1 MLLIQIQCMVSKS
14 GCPFYQL
21 SPFLY
26 TPCILSFIHQ
36 YNKGPKQDRERHNI
50 GIEYELLLEETLKSM
65 AIPFE
70 TEAELRI
77 RGTAKTPDVLLSCP
91 VGIRV
96 RRKNV
101 NNEETEIAKNDQQEI
116 QLQGEENNGTTPIS
130 HLQKR
135 GSINLLNDD
144 DDESDEYEWKIICW
158 IDSKVRCFKC
168 ACDQ

>member
-1 MLLIQIQCMVSKS
+1 
-14 GCPFYQL
+14 
-21 SPFLY
+21 
-26 TPCILSFIHQ
+26 
-36 YNKGPKQDRERHNI
+36 
-50 GIEYELLLEETLKSM
+50 M

-96 RRKNV
+96 HYRKNV
-101 NNEETEIAKNDQQEI
+101 NDKETVTAQQNDQQQQQQI
-116 QLQGEENNGTTPIS
+116 QMQGEENNSTTPM
-130 HLQKR
+130 QK
-135 GSINLLNDD
+135 GVSVNLLND

-168 ACDQ
+168 IGSMIHIFSKQHQPTHCAHRRYLETLTHIQTVYYHKLKHMCIVSVQDLSYIGK

>member
-1 MLLIQIQCMVSKS
+1 
-14 GCPFYQL
+14 
-21 SPFLY
+21 
-26 TPCILSFIHQ
+26 
-36 YNKGPKQDRERHNI
+36 
-50 GIEYELLLEETLKSM
+50 M

-101 NNEETEIAKNDQQEI
+101 NDEDSVTAKQNDQQQQQQI

-130 HLQKR
+130 HLQK
-135 GSINLLNDD
+135 GVSVNLLND

-158 IDSKVRCFKC
+158 IDSKVRCFKV
-168 ACDQ
+168 

>member
-1 MLLIQIQCMVSKS
+1 
-14 GCPFYQL
+14 
-21 SPFLY
+21 
-26 TPCILSFIHQ
+26 
-36 YNKGPKQDRERHNI
+36 
-50 GIEYELLLEETLKSM
+50 M

-96 RRKNV
+96 RRRKNV
-101 NNEETEIAKNDQQEI
+101 NDEETVTAQQNDQQQQQQI

-130 HLQKR
+130 NLQKR
-135 GSINLLNDD
+135 GSVNLLN

-158 IDSKVRCFKC
+158 IDSKVRCNKC
-168 ACDQ
+168 DTHFL

>member
-1 MLLIQIQCMVSKS
+1 
-14 GCPFYQL
+14 
-21 SPFLY
+21 
-26 TPCILSFIHQ
+26 
-36 YNKGPKQDRERHNI
+36 
-50 GIEYELLLEETLKSM
+50 M

-96 RRKNV
+96 RRR
-101 NNEETEIAKNDQQEI
+101 NEDSVTAQQNDQQQQQQI
-116 QLQGEENNGTTPIS
+116 QMQGEENNSTTPM
-130 HLQKR
+130 QK
-135 GSINLLNDD
+135 GVSVNLLND

-168 ACDQ
+168 IGACD

>member
-1 MLLIQIQCMVSKS
+1 
-14 GCPFYQL
+14 
-21 SPFLY
+21 
-26 TPCILSFIHQ
+26 
-36 YNKGPKQDRERHNI
+36 
-50 GIEYELLLEETLKSM
+50 M

-96 RRKNV
+96 HRKNV
-101 NNEETEIAKNDQQEI
+101 NDEETVTAQQNDQQV

-135 GSINLLNDD
+135 GSVNLLNDDDDD

-158 IDSKVRCFKC
+158 IDSKVRCNQC
-168 ACDQ
+168 VCDQ

>member
-1 MLLIQIQCMVSKS
+1 
-14 GCPFYQL
+14 
-21 SPFLY
+21 
-26 TPCILSFIHQ
+26 
-36 YNKGPKQDRERHNI
+36 
-50 GIEYELLLEETLKSM
+50 M

-91 VGIRV
+91 MGIRV
-96 RRKNV
+96 NCRKNV
-101 NNEETEIAKNDQQEI
+101 NDEETVTAQQNDQQQQQQI

-135 GSINLLNDD
+135 GSVNLLND

-158 IDSKVRCFKC
+158 IDSKVRCNKWYVINDIHFL
-168 ACDQ
+168 

>member
-1 MLLIQIQCMVSKS
+1 
-14 GCPFYQL
+14 
-21 SPFLY
+21 
-26 TPCILSFIHQ
+26 
-36 YNKGPKQDRERHNI
+36 
-50 GIEYELLLEETLKSM
+50 M

-96 RRKNV
+96 RHRKNV
-101 NNEETEIAKNDQQEI
+101 NDEEMEIAKQNDQQQQQI

-135 GSINLLNDD
+135 GSVNLLNDD
-144 DDESDEYEWKIICW
+144 DDSDEYEWKIICW
-158 IDSKVRCFKC
+158 IDSKVRCFIC
-168 ACDQ
+168 AGACDQ

>member
-1 MLLIQIQCMVSKS
+1 
-14 GCPFYQL
+14 
-21 SPFLY
+21 
-26 TPCILSFIHQ
+26 
-36 YNKGPKQDRERHNI
+36 
-50 GIEYELLLEETLKSM
+50 M

-96 RRKNV
+96 RLRKNV
-101 NNEETEIAKNDQQEI
+101 NDEETEILKQNNNQQQQQI

-135 GSINLLNDD
+135 GSVNLLNDD
-144 DDESDEYEWKIICW
+144 DDSDEYEWKIICW
-158 IDSKVRCFKC
+158 IDSKVRCFIC
-168 ACDQ
+168 AGACDQ